1 VASSSPERTVS
12 ASVEPSTHHADGA
25 VVASAPVAVE
35 VDAGLHP
42 DPGVAPGTTVE
53 ALSPG
58 EPEPAVP
65 APGPLDSIP
74 DDHHRV
80 ASLSPSRATDFMTC
94 PLLYRF
100 RVIDRLPQRPSRA
113 ATRGTL
119 VHAVL
124 ETLFDLPSDQRTLPR
139 AAGLLPAALQR
150 LLEQDE
156 SLQDL
161 FEDEAEPESDAQ
173 SEIDVEVAGQSAAA
187 GIEAGAPGPPTS
199 AGAAQTSVS
208 STDEATGASSP
219 EPGSISPPV
228 AAFLAEA
235 EDLLG
240 RYFTLED
247 PSRLE
252 PAERELLVS
261 TPLPSGLLLRG
272 IVDRIDVAPGGQV
285 RVVDYKTGQAPS
297 EVFEAKALFQMK
309 FYALVL
315 WRLRGT
321 IPAMLQLVYLGGE
334 GTLMRYQPEERD
346 LLATERKLDALWQ
359 AIERSYERREFL
371 PSPSRLCSWC
381 DHHALCPAFDGT
393 PPPLPDPLPV
403 PAMESVAELA
413 DGPD

>member
-1 VASSSPERTVS
+1 MT
-12 ASVEPSTHHADGA
+12 
-25 VVASAPVAVE
+25 
-35 VDAGLHP
+35 
-42 DPGVAPGTTVE
+42 
-53 ALSPG
+53 
-58 EPEPAVP
+58 
-65 APGPLDSIP
+65 

-80 ASLSPSRATDFMTC
+80 ASLSPSRASDFMSC

-100 RVIDRLPQRPSRA
+100 RVIDRLPERPSRA

-124 ETLFDLPSDQRTLPR
+124 EALFDLPSHERTLHR
-139 AAGLLPAALQR
+139 ANGLLPESWQR
-150 LLEQDE
+150 LLDQDE
-156 SLQDL
+156 SLQQL
-161 FEDEAEPESDAQ
+161 FEEDGPDHEGDPEPSAVPVVPGEPAADARRVAVES
-173 SEIDVEVAGQSAAA
+173 
-187 GIEAGAPGPPTS
+187 GPPEP
-199 AGAAQTSVS
+199 VS
-208 STDEATGASSP
+208 E
-219 EPGSISPPV
+219 PV

-261 TPLPSGLLLRG
+261 VPLTSGLLLRG
-272 IVDRIDVAPGGQV
+272 IVDRIDVAPSGQV
-285 RVVDYKTGQAPS
+285 RVVDYKTGPAPS

-346 LLATERKLDALWQ
+346 LLATERKLDALWR
-359 AIERSYERREFL
+359 AIERAYESREFL
-371 PSPSRLCSWC
+371 PNPSRLCSWC
-381 DHHALCPAFDGT
+381 DYKSLCPAFDGT

-403 PAMESVAELA
+403 PAMESVAELV
-413 DGPD
+413 DIPD

>member
-1 VASSSPERTVS
+1 VTSHSPGRIVTASGGHPADPAVAV
-12 ASVEPSTHHADGA
+12 VADGA
-25 VVASAPVAVE
+25 VVAASEPGAESVASA
-35 VDAGLHP
+35 
-42 DPGVAPGTTVE
+42 TS
-53 ALSPG
+53 SP
-58 EPEPAVP
+58 EAVP
-65 APGPLDSIP
+65 AEAVAERAAGPVP
-74 DDHHRV
+74 DDHHRI
-80 ASLSPSRATDFMTC
+80 ASLSPSRASDFMTC

-100 RVIDRLPQRPSRA
+100 RVVDRLPERPGWAS
-113 ATRGTL
+113 TRGTL

-124 ETLFDLPSDQRTLPR
+124 ETLFDLPAPERTLPR
-139 AAGLLPAALQR
+139 AAGLLPAAWQR

-156 SLQDL
+156 SLKQL
-161 FEDEAEPESDAQ
+161 FEVDEPDDNGHQDPPAAPAATFTPEME
-173 SEIDVEVAGQSAAA
+173 SEQVR
-187 GIEAGAPGPPTS
+187 APL
-199 AGAAQTSVS
+199 
-208 STDEATGASSP
+208 E
-219 EPGSISPPV
+219 E
-228 AAFLAEA
+228 FLAEA
-235 EDLLG
+235 EDLLE

-261 TPLPSGLLLRG
+261 VPLPSGLLLRG

-315 WRLRGT
+315 WRLRGA

-346 LLATERKLDALWQ
+346 LLATERKLNALWQ
-359 AIERSYERREFL
+359 AIERAYERREFL
-371 PSPSRLCSWC
+371 PSPSRVCSWC
-381 DHHALCPAFDGT
+381 DHRAICPAFDGT

-403 PAMESVAELA
+403 PAMESLAELA

>member
-1 VASSSPERTVS
+1 
-12 ASVEPSTHHADGA
+12 
-25 VVASAPVAVE
+25 
-35 VDAGLHP
+35 
-42 DPGVAPGTTVE
+42 
-53 ALSPG
+53 
-58 EPEPAVP
+58 
-65 APGPLDSIP
+65 
-74 DDHHRV
+74 
-80 ASLSPSRATDFMTC
+80 MTC

-100 RVIDRLPQRPSRA
+100 RVVDRLPERPSRA
-113 ATRGTL
+113 ASRGTL

-124 ETLFDLPSDQRTLPR
+124 ESLFDLPAHERTLGR
-139 AAGLLPAALQR
+139 ATDLLPASWQRMLDQNEALHQ
-150 LLEQDE
+150 LLGPDE
-156 SLQDL
+156 PEHDPEPAQPPTLVAEAPSGPPMSSAPPTPSAGPVPWDPAMRPDPAVHLGDPPDPAGPPEPAHL
-161 FEDEAEPESDAQ
+161 GDPPDPGGPTAPAEPAAEP
-173 SEIDVEVAGQSAAA
+173 AA
-187 GIEAGAPGPPTS
+187 GPL
-199 AGAAQTSVS
+199 
-208 STDEATGASSP
+208 
-219 EPGSISPPV
+219 

-261 TPLPSGLLLRG
+261 VPLPSGLLLRG

-297 EVFEAKALFQMK
+297 EVYEAKALFQMK

-321 IPAMLQLVYLGGE
+321 IPAMLQLVYLGGD

-346 LLATERKLDALWQ
+346 LLATERKLDALWK
-359 AIERSYERREFL
+359 AIERAYERREFL
-371 PSPSRLCSWC
+371 PSPSRVCSWC

-403 PAMESVAELA
+403 PAMESLSQLT

>member
-1 VASSSPERTVS
+1 VPL
-12 ASVEPSTHHADGA
+12 A
-25 VVASAPVAVE
+25 V
-35 VDAGLHP
+35 L
-42 DPGVAPGTTVE
+42 
-53 ALSPG
+53 
-58 EPEPAVP
+58 PEPAAASP
-65 APGPLDSIP
+65 AATESGSVGLLTSLP
-74 DDHHRV
+74 DDHHRI
-80 ASLSPSRATDFMTC
+80 ASLSPSRASDFMTC

-100 RVIDRLPQRPSRA
+100 RVIDRLPERPSRA

-124 ETLFDLPSDQRTLPR
+124 ETLFDLPADERTLDR
-139 AAGLLPAALQR
+139 AAGLLPAAWQR
-150 LLEQDE
+150 LLDENE
-156 SLQDL
+156 SLQQL
-161 FEDEAEPESDAQ
+161 FEPDEPETEASPALVPAGAEPDADP
-173 SEIDVEVAGQSAAA
+173 S
-187 GIEAGAPGPPTS
+187 GP
-199 AGAAQTSVS
+199 
-208 STDEATGASSP
+208 SP
-219 EPGSISPPV
+219 I
-228 AAFLAEA
+228 ARFLAEA
-235 EDLLG
+235 EALLG
-240 RYFTLED
+240 RYFTLEN

-261 TPLPSGLLLRG
+261 VPLTSGLLLRG

-346 LLATERKLDALWQ
+346 LLATERKLNALWK
-359 AIERSYERREFL
+359 AIEGAYERREFL
-371 PSPSRLCSWC
+371 PSPSRVCSWC
-381 DHHALCPAFDGT
+381 DHQVRCPAFAGT

-413 DGPD
+413 DSPD